1 MKACDDEIEV
11 LQDKLNG
18 PKTPAL
24 ISAKTPQ
31 RASINSR
38 QQEAMEVPNVDE
50 MEMNEVVI
58 NVAQT
63 NQTNDVVDPD
73 EITYHC
79 LLLAVCLLQ
88 DVQLKTLSPRIRS
101 LFDNLVLPSVGNIKE
116 DVRGIATR
124 ALGLICIL
132 NIDMA
137 KKYVYLLLQII
148 EQDKKEIMLEAFKA
162 VINCIMAFSINRLVS
177 TPEIS
182 ESFFSG
188 NYLKLF

>member
-1 MKACDDEIEV
+1 LRLKIKACDDEIEV
-11 LQDKLNG
+11 LQAKLNE

-38 QQEAMEVPNVDE
+38 EQEAMEVP
-50 MEMNEVVI
+50 EVLVI
-58 NVAQT
+58 NAAQT

-132 NIDMA
+132 NFDIA

-182 ESFFSG
+182 EFFFR
-188 NYLKLF
+188 KLFKTTV